1 MWGIAVAAGLV
12 AAIWAAQREASK
24 SDQQLKAR
32 IEALEAAGP
41 RQTERVIQREIR
53 VEVAPAPSAST
64 DAAPP
69 AEAAVT
75 AGRAFHSNAELA
87 AAYAASFA
95 SEPVDTAWAAE
106 AEQRYLP
113 AIRGALSSSSRLV
126 SFECRSQFCDLAVVH
141 DSIDAS
147 NGFILDLFAMD
158 RHGPLSQSA
167 GGFRAGEPRRTDDGK
182 LLYHLYIGRP
192 GVQLAIDPPQD
203 QPVSHLEKLSRLP
216 AGNL

>member
-1 MWGIAVAAGLV
+1 VGVAAGLA
-12 AAIWAAQREASK
+12 AAIWAAQRGASE

-32 IEALEAAGP
+32 IAALEAAAP
-41 RQTERVIQREIR
+41 RQTELVIQREIR
-53 VEVAPAPSAST
+53 VEVAPGLPTPA

-69 AEAAVT
+69 AEAAVP
-75 AGRAFHSNAELA
+75 AGWAIHSSAELA

-95 SEPVDTAWAAE
+95 DEPIDAAWAAA
-106 AEQRYLP
+106 AEQRYQP
-113 AIRGALSSSSRLV
+113 AIREALPSSSRLV
-126 SFECRSQFCDLAVVH
+126 AFECRSRFCEVAVVH

-158 RHGPLSQSA
+158 RHGPLTQSA
-167 GGFRAGEPRRTDDGK
+167 GGFRAGEPQRTDDGK

-216 AGNL
+216 AGSL